1 MREEARETLGSETRP
16 FEGLLGPTIV
26 DGVDEAVPDPD
37 RSPALPRGFLI
48 RPDDLPRPTNLVLRR
63 REHLV
68 REAHLLGVHDLLPD
82 VAEALRFEGFRPEA
96 VIVLEIEEHPV
107 DRLQAVGRGGY
118 HQTRLDVDV
127 AAVCLDIAPYGRR
140 EVSRPVGHGDD
151 ALAPDDVLD
160 TQDAPGGLD
169 DRDERLACRLTE
181 RGQVGF
187 RLRHDEHGDER
198 FGRERAEVPLP
209 VRRPRRV
216 DSRAEFAMPPIRLPE
231 FGPQGPP
238 RRLLLVRGNRVLEI
252 EEDRIGLDGRG
263 FGNHSRIVRWHIQL
277 APPPHRSTPL
287 LSTTSAGRGRGARC
301 ARGRDCSRPG
311 RPGTTSSPA
320 SSARYACPAPSHSRR
335 GRPSPRSRRA
345 RSIPTRGISRCS
357 HARRLPSDPHRPR
370 TSGSHAIARGPRRRA
385 ARAPPRGGTESPG
398 WSRSPGRRQ
407 RVPWRIP
414 RTDR

>member
-16 FEGLLGPTIV
+16 FEGLLGPAIV

-127 AAVCLDIAPYGRR
+127 TAVCLDIAPYGRR

-160 TQDAPGGLD
+160 AQDAPGGLD
-169 DRDERLACRLTE
+169 DRDERLACRLAE

-187 RLRHDEHGDER
+187 RLRHDEHGDQR
-198 FGRERAEVPLP
+198 FGRERGEVPLP
-209 VRRPRRV
+209 IRRPGRV
-216 DSRAEFAMPPIRLPE
+216 HSHAELTMPPIRLPE
-231 FGPQGPP
+231 CGSEGPP
-238 RRLLLVRGNRVLEI
+238 RRLLLLRGDRVLEI
-252 EEDRIGLDGRG
+252 EDDRICLDDSGLRD
-263 FGNHSRIVRWHIQL
+263 HPRIVRRHVQL
-277 APPPHRSTPL
+277 APS
-287 LSTTSAGRGRGARC
+287 
-301 ARGRDCSRPG
+301 
-311 RPGTTSSPA
+311 
-320 SSARYACPAPSHSRR
+320 
-335 GRPSPRSRRA
+335 
-345 RSIPTRGISRCS
+345 
-357 HARRLPSDPHRPR
+357 PHRPNPDPQYDLGRPRAWCAMCAR
-370 TSGSHAIARGPRRRA
+370 TRLFETGATWYSLVSRIFRSTCMSRAIP
-385 ARAPPRGGTESPG
+385 
-398 WSRSPGRRQ
+398 
-407 RVPWRIP
+407 
-414 RTDR
+414 